1 MSGGIT
7 TTSPGEILELIRSG
21 RVTTRRELQDLTG
34 LSRSTVALRLA
45 PLIANGYV
53 RARVRRSGSA
63 GRPANALSFDE
74 TGKLVLAADLGATHG
89 RYALTDAAGTVL
101 AESAG
106 SLSIGSPPQAV
117 LRSVIRR
124 FRDLL
129 RRADRP
135 VSQLAGI
142 GIGVPGPVDYARGR
156 PVQPPIMP
164 GWHDYPVAA
173 ELSGAFDCP
182 AFVDNDANIMGLG
195 EMRTHY
201 RSEASLLFVKVST
214 GIGAGVI
221 LSGRPQHG
229 VTGAAGDIGHIRIA
243 HPVAGRR
250 CACGASGCLAAH
262 ASGAALARQLSDAG
276 LPASSSLDV
285 VRLVHE
291 GHPDAISAVRTAG
304 LLLGEVLST
313 AIALLN
319 PSVLVLGGDLVLT
332 HEHFLVSVRQ
342 AIYERTVP
350 LATRDLTIAGSQLG
364 VRAGTE
370 GARHMVVD
378 EVFSAE
384 AVDARLE
391 TLESVGS

>member
-7 TTSPGEILELIRSG
+7 PTSPGEILELIRSG
-21 RVTTRRELQDLTG
+21 QVTTRRELQDLTG

-74 TGKLVLAADLGATHG
+74 TGKLILAADLGATHG

-106 SLSIGSPPQAV
+106 ELSIGSPPQTV
-117 LRSVIRR
+117 LRTVIRR
-124 FRDLL
+124 FRDLI
-129 RRADRP
+129 RRTDRP
-135 VSQLAGI
+135 VGQLAGI

-173 ELSGAFDCP
+173 ELSAAFDCP

-201 RSEASLLFVKVST
+201 REEASLLFVKVST

-229 VTGAAGDIGHIRIA
+229 VAGAAGDIGHIRIA
-243 HPVAGRR
+243 HPVEGRR

-262 ASGAALARQLSDAG
+262 ASGAALARRLSDAG
-276 LPASSSLDV
+276 LPAVSSLDV

-291 GHPDAISAVRTAG
+291 GHPDAIEAVRTAG
-304 LLLGEVLST
+304 SLLGEVLST

-332 HEHFLVSVRQ
+332 HEHFLLSVRQ

-350 LATRDLTIAGSQLG
+350 LATRDLAIAGSQLG
-364 VRAGTE
+364 IRAGVE

-391 TLESVGS
+391 TLETAGG